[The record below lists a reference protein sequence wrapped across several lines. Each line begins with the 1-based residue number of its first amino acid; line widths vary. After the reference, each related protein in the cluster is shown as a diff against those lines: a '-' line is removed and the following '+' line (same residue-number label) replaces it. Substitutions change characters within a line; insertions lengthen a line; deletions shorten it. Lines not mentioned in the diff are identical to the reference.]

1 MFKRKPRRSREW
13 QKNNKLIDF
22 TQAREAR
29 RENRE
34 SLTAAKAGKPQKAP
48 PSKRQTVKTSKKRDI
63 YAALFLIVIAV
74 IGFSIF
80 NIIAVNHQ
88 LAEAMAE
95 KQVLETEKQKL
106 EYELQN
112 VDNREYVEQQAR
124 MLLKM
129 IKPGEVYYVVP
140 DRTEEN
146 DGSGAV
152 E

>member
-13 QKNNKLIDF
+13 KKNNKLIDLDK
-22 TQAREAR
+22 ARENR
-29 RENRE
+29 TKNRE
-34 SLTAAKAGKPQKAP
+34 SLKAAKAGKPPKAE
-48 PSKRQTVKTSKKRDI
+48 PSKRQTVKTGKRRDL
-63 YAALFLIVIAV
+63 YAALMLIVIAV
-74 IGFSIF
+74 IGFSVF
-80 NIIAVNHQ
+80 NIISVNHQ

-95 KQVLETEKQKL
+95 KHALEMEKEKL

-129 IKPGEVYYVVP
+129 IMPGEIYYVVP
-140 DRTEEN
+140 DRTEEG
-146 DGSGAV
+146 DGLGAT